1 MKKYKV
7 EYYPY
12 GFPYATSY
20 YVEAENEEQAAKIAA
35 LQARVKPEDFKAKN
49 FVVRKWGDEH
59 YITYNEIVKSLTSE
73 EDKEYLQ
80 KIWYHSM
87 K

>member
-12 GFPYATSY
+12 GFPYATY
-20 YVEAENEEQAAKIAA
+20 YVEAENEEQAVKIAA
-35 LQARVKPEDFKAKN
+35 FQARVKPEDFKAKN
-49 FVVRKWGDEH
+49 FVVHKWVDEH
-59 YITYNEIVKSLTSE
+59 YITYNEIVKSLNS
-73 EDKEYLQ
+73 EDKEYFQ

>member
-12 GFPYATSY
+12 GFTYATSY

-35 LQARVKPEDFKAKN
+35 LQERVKPEDFKAKN
-49 FVVRKWGDEH
+49 FVVKSSD
-59 YITYNEIVKSLTSE
+59 ILALTMVKYFSSPAE
-73 EDKEYLQ
+73 
-80 KIWYHSM
+80 
-87 K
+87 

>member
-12 GFPYATSY
+12 GFTYATSY
-20 YVEAENEEQAAKIAA
+20 YVEAENEEQAVKIAA
-35 LQARVKPEDFKAKN
+35 FEANVKPEDFKAKN
-49 FVVRKWGDEH
+49 FVVQECKNLH
-59 YITYNEIVKSLTSE
+59 YTTYTDVVKSLKTE
-73 EDKEYLQ
+73 KEKDDFQ
-80 KIWYHSM
+80 KLWYHPM